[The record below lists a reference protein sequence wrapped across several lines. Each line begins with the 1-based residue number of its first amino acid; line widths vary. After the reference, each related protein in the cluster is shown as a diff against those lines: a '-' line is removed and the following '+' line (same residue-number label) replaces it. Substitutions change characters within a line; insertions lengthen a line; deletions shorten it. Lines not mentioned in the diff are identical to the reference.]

1 MSVEIRTGKQV
12 DPKIYAYTTP
22 DVRLMTGG
30 LKSVIRN
37 GM

>member
-22 DVRLMTGG
+22 DVATNDGWIPY
-30 LKSVIRN
+30 SVS
-37 GM
+37 